1 MFFLWHSNFIL
12 LHSFFFFNC
21 SCVSCPATLIML
33 VWCSSVSVLAYIFP
47 WNRGFF
53 LCILLPVMCSTILF
67 PVMAITRK
75 TTMIKKKIMQ
85 HNLVTGISRKE
96 YGYPISLFLF
106 CYQAWIYKWAK
117 LAADLQFR
125 MFGYLVFLS

>member
-1 MFFLWHSNFIL
+1 MYFAPCYVFY
-12 LHSFFFFNC
+12 HSFPSNG
-21 SCVSCPATLIML
+21 
-33 VWCSSVSVLAYIFP
+33 YYQK
-47 WNRGFF
+47 NNND
-53 LCILLPVMCSTILF
+53 
-67 PVMAITRK
+67 K
-75 TTMIKKKIMQ
+75 KKKIMQ